1 MHTAFKADAEAG
13 TGHRGQGGPGSLAS
27 ARARFRPRQWLLR
40 YAAWHRCGLHPGVG
54 KARDTMAST
63 AFTFVGFVEPTATM
77 SGIDSFVCAS
87 DCGDV
92 DMVTSKRPVP
102 LCNGQGRKSSMI
114 ELYCVPRHRSCFLSR
129 DVTGG
134 VSGIVIAS
142 MEGNN
147 SMWSQPGEG
156 AT

>member
-1 MHTAFKADAEAG
+1 
-13 TGHRGQGGPGSLAS
+13 
-27 ARARFRPRQWLLR
+27 
-40 YAAWHRCGLHPGVG
+40 
-54 KARDTMAST
+54 
-63 AFTFVGFVEPTATM
+63 
-77 SGIDSFVCAS
+77 
-87 DCGDV
+87 
-92 DMVTSKRPVP
+92 
-102 LCNGQGRKSSMI
+102 MI

-134 VSGIVIAS
+134 VPGIVIAS